1 MDNKNL
7 DTALYLFGQI
17 SRALETVQ
25 VESKRHNLDTLL
37 GCMQLCD
44 KGIAALTDEKKLRTT
59 TSKEDKENERAERN
73 HRGHDQ

>member
-25 VESKRHNLDTLL
+25 VEAKRNNLDTLL

-44 KGIAALTDEKKLRTT
+44 KGIAALTDEKKLRVSTQP
-59 TSKEDKENERAERN
+59 KEGKEK
-73 HRGHDQ
+73 